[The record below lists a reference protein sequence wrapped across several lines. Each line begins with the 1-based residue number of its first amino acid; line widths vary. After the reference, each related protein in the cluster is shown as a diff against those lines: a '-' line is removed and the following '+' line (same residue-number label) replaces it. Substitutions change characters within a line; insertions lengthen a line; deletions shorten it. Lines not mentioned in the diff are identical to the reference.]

1 MRKTSKDQVTKVIE
15 SAVREAVTALNEEHD
30 RDISAIRAE
39 VEELTAHESKLTAL
53 LNSTISALDEQH
65 RETVERMGA
74 THGEAI
80 TTVRSAFSAELKAIS
95 ERKTILAD
103 RLELMENDEKRP
115 KLKAVKSV

>member
-39 VEELTAHESKLTAL
+39 VEELAAHESKLTAL

-95 ERKTILAD
+95 ERKTILSD